1 MSAVISLTPPTSV
14 AAHSPTSSVVASA
27 HPAPYGWQTHV
38 VRPGD
43 TLSDL
48 AIAHRTTVG
57 ALVAHNGLTGG
68 GTYLRLGQRLSVPRT
83 TSPAQDAAR
92 AEGLRW
98 TGYTVHPGDTIG
110 AIALRLGTSESGILA
125 ANGLQR
131 TSVIRPGQRLRVSA
145 KAVRAARAA
154 AAPAM
159 STQRV
164 RVRPGDTVDAIALR
178 HGVTQAS
185 ILKANALAPGSV
197 IYAGTVLRIP
207 VGSSPTAGQTTFAG
221 RRYSSAV
228 VGAAG
233 VNRGYLAGAPVPGR
247 SDTRAMIVDTA
258 RRHGLDPRLALAVAW
273 QESGWSQRQVSV
285 ANAIGRD
292 AGDPRARAAWAS
304 ALAGRRLDL
313 LNTQD
318 NVTAGVVILRSLTR
332 AAASRGAGRRRLLPG
347 AALGAGARD
356 VRRHAGLR
364 APTCW
369 RSRPGCSSTSGGSCP
384 GRASRAGRTGPTR
397 RLCPVAT
404 SRQRPPSSGRC
415 STGATACCRTSRT
428 AAWPRSTS
436 ALDDRLDREVAL
448 KVMRPSLADDE
459 DVRQPV
465 QPRGPVGRPALSH
478 PNVVA
483 VYDQGEDDG
492 HDVPGDGAT
501 SPGTPCAR

>member
-57 ALVAHNGLTGG
+57 TLVPTTG
-68 GTYLRLGQRLSVPRT
+68 
-83 TSPAQDAAR
+83 SPAAAR
-92 AEGLRW
+92 TCAWASGCRCRAPRHRRRTRPARRRLRW

-131 TSVIRPGQRLRVSA
+131 TSVIHPGQRLRVSA

-164 RVRPGDTVDAIALR
+164 RVRPGDTVGAIALR

-197 IYAGTVLRIP
+197 IYAGSAAADPGGLLADRRP
-207 VGSSPTAGQTTFAG
+207 RPPSPGG
-221 RRYSSAV
+221 RTPARWWAPR
-228 VGAAG
+228 G

-258 RRHGLDPRLALAVAW
+258 RRHGLDPRLALAIAW
-273 QESGWSQRQVSV
+273 QESAWSQRQVSV
-285 ANAIGRD
+285 ANAIGVMQVIPSS
-292 AGDPRARAAWAS
+292 GAWAS
-304 ALAGRRLDL
+304 SLAGRRLDL

-318 NVTAGVVILRSLTR
+318 NITAGVVILRSLTR
-332 AAASRGAGRRRLLPG
+332 AAATEEQAVAGYYQGL
-347 AALGAGARD
+347 AGVQAHGMYADTRAY
-356 VRRHAGLR
+356 VRSVL
-364 APTCW
+364 
-369 RSRPGCSSTSGGSCP
+369 
-384 GRASRAGRTGPTR
+384 
-397 RLCPVAT
+397 
-404 SRQRPPSSGRC
+404 
-415 STGATACCRTSRT
+415 
-428 AAWPRSTS
+428 
-436 ALDDRLDREVAL
+436 AL
-448 KVMRPSLADDE
+448 K
-459 DVRQPV
+459 
-465 QPRGPVGRPALSH
+465 
-478 PNVVA
+478 
-483 VYDQGEDDG
+483 
-492 HDVPGDGAT
+492 
-501 SPGTPCAR
+501 ARM

>member
-14 AAHSPTSSVVASA
+14 PAHSPTSSVVASV

-68 GTYLRLGQRLSVPRT
+68 GSYLRLGQRLSVPRT

-92 AEGLRW
+92 AEALRW

-131 TSVIRPGQRLRVSA
+131 TSVIHPGQRLRVSA
-145 KAVRAARAA
+145 KAVRAARAS

-164 RVRPGDTVDAIALR
+164 RVRPGDTVGAIALR

-207 VGSSPTAGQTTFAG
+207 VGSSPTADHATFAG

-233 VNRGYLAGAPVPGR
+233 VNRGYLAGAPVPSR

-258 RRHGLDPRLALAVAW
+258 RRHGLDPRLALAIAW
-273 QESGWSQRQVSV
+273 QESAWSQRQVSV
-285 ANAIGRD
+285 ANAIGVMQVIPSS
-292 AGDPRARAAWAS
+292 GAWAS
-304 ALAGRRLDL
+304 SLAGRRLDL
-313 LNTQD
+313 LDTQD
-318 NVTAGVVILRSLTR
+318 NITAGVVILRSLTR
-332 AAASRGAGRRRLLPG
+332 AAATEEQAVAGYYQGLTGVQAHGMYADTR
-347 AALGAGARD
+347 AY
-356 VRRHAGLR
+356 VRSVL
-364 APTCW
+364 
-369 RSRPGCSSTSGGSCP
+369 
-384 GRASRAGRTGPTR
+384 
-397 RLCPVAT
+397 
-404 SRQRPPSSGRC
+404 
-415 STGATACCRTSRT
+415 
-428 AAWPRSTS
+428 
-436 ALDDRLDREVAL
+436 AL
-448 KVMRPSLADDE
+448 KTRM
-459 DVRQPV
+459 
-465 QPRGPVGRPALSH
+465 
-478 PNVVA
+478 
-483 VYDQGEDDG
+483 
-492 HDVPGDGAT
+492 
-501 SPGTPCAR
+501 

>member
-68 GTYLRLGQRLSVPRT
+68 GSYLRLGQRLSVPRT

-164 RVRPGDTVDAIALR
+164 RVRPGDTVGAIALR

-197 IYAGTVLRIP
+197 IYAGRVLRIP

-258 RRHGLDPRLALAVAW
+258 RRHGLDPRLALAIAW
-273 QESGWSQRQVSV
+273 QESAWSQRQVSV
-285 ANAIGRD
+285 ANAIGVMQVIPSS
-292 AGDPRARAAWAS
+292 GAWAS
-304 ALAGRRLDL
+304 SLAGRRLDL

-332 AAASRGAGRRRLLPG
+332 AAATEEQAVAGYYQGL
-347 AALGAGARD
+347 AGVQAHGMYADTRAY
-356 VRRHAGLR
+356 VRSVL
-364 APTCW
+364 
-369 RSRPGCSSTSGGSCP
+369 
-384 GRASRAGRTGPTR
+384 
-397 RLCPVAT
+397 
-404 SRQRPPSSGRC
+404 
-415 STGATACCRTSRT
+415 
-428 AAWPRSTS
+428 
-436 ALDDRLDREVAL
+436 AL
-448 KVMRPSLADDE
+448 K
-459 DVRQPV
+459 
-465 QPRGPVGRPALSH
+465 
-478 PNVVA
+478 
-483 VYDQGEDDG
+483 
-492 HDVPGDGAT
+492 
-501 SPGTPCAR
+501 ARM